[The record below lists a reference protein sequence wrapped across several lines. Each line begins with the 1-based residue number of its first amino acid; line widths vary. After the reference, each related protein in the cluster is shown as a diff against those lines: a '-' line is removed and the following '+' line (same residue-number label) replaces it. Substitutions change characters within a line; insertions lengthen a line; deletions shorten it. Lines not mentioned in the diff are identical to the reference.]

1 MAKRPLYTYTDCL
14 YLYKVRTY
22 LSDCLKSQF
31 SATRFIKSTGHRYL
45 PLHNSCQSRTDLS
58 FGKRLRN
65 LVQQSNLRK
74 RMKNAKTIHDRTAH
88 YRISGFRR
96 DHPFKL
102 GSHSLLTNQLAFQE
116 LGTFQSMLFM
126 TDNTSVNIG
135 WMTRLL

>member
-1 MAKRPLYTYTDCL
+1 MAKGCCAQIQTSCIYIRFGHI
-14 YLYKVRTY
+14 YLTSCKANFQPPV
-22 LSDCLKSQF
+22 
-31 SATRFIKSTGHRYL
+31 FIKSTGHGYL
-45 PLHNSCQSRTDLS
+45 PLHNSCQGRTDLS
-58 FGKRLRN
+58 LGKRLRK
-65 LVQQSNLRK
+65 LVQQSNMRK
-74 RMKNAKTIHDRTAH
+74 RMKSAKTIHDRTAY

-135 WMTRLL
+135 WMTKLL